1 MRCGRRSFPVDL
13 IARRKKKQILRFA
26 KDDKR
31 GGLMTAVEHWH

>member
-1 MRCGRRSFPVDL
+1 M
-13 IARRKKKQILRFA
+13 RKKKQILRFA